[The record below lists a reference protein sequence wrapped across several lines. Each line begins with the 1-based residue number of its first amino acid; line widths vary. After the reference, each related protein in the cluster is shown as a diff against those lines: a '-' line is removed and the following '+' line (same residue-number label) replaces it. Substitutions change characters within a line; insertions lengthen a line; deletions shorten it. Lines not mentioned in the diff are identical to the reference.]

1 MARGNTAREGRSAR
15 SEAGEPTRPSKSL
28 PEKEYY
34 AENRKFFREYGY
46 TGKDAISKSAQDFAD
61 DNLNLSAPKES
72 KAIHLRVED
81 KVASAN
87 GEMMVN
93 TKDSV
98 KQILDKVFND
108 TETFNVATAI
118 AQKVTEAAF
127 DEFGR
132 SDKYER
138 NAFSIAEGKPNGIA
152 VTPNQMRSDV
162 IALLIN
168 YAGAKA
174 LGYAGRQDGPDGKA
188 FIKSIVQRFYN
199 ENRAYAQYGAGEK
212 RGGIENLFDSAL
224 SAMDNWAYEETR
236 RIVERA

>member
-1 MARGNTAREGRSAR
+1 MARGQTSSQGRSAR
-15 SEAGEPTRPSKSL
+15 SERPDKSL
-28 PEKEYY
+28 PDKEYY

-46 TGKDAISKSAQDFAD
+46 TGEDAISKSAQDFAD
-61 DNLNLSAPKES
+61 ESLNLSAPKSET
-72 KAIHLRVED
+72 AIHLRVQN
-81 KVASAN
+81 KVEAAN

-98 KQILDKVFND
+98 KKILDKVFND
-108 TETFNVATAI
+108 KETYDVATVI
-118 AQKVTEAAF
+118 AQRVTEKAF
-127 DEFGR
+127 EEFGR

-162 IALLIN
+162 TALLIN

-174 LGYAGRQDGPDGKA
+174 LGYAGRQDDPDGET

-199 ENRAYAQYGAGEK
+199 ENRAYAQYGVGDK
-212 RGGIENLFDSAL
+212 RGGIENLFDAAL
-224 SAMDNWAYEETR
+224 TAMDEWAYDQTR